1 MRLKRAMRT
10 MKLIDVA
17 ELSPK
22 LQGSMGS
29 AVERLLG
36 FDDVNACYERAQAG
50 TGPQGFLRSC
60 LDELGIEE
68 EILGHEN
75 MQAIVQGPCVVVANH
90 PFGGVEAI
98 LFLHML
104 RQVRPDAIVMAN
116 YLLQRVPEVAE
127 GILPVDPFGRE
138 HSVKSNI
145 KAMRQAVQHLRGG
158 GVLGVFPSGT
168 VSHWHLGQASVT
180 DPEWSPHIAS
190 LIQKAGVPVL
200 PVFFHGRNGWGFQL
214 AGLIHPMIRTALL
227 PRELLNKRGRSIKV
241 TVGRVI
247 SQRQLLRFGTKERL
261 TSFVRAS
268 TYLLKDSHVTEEPQ
282 MSHTEMAPVDSA
294 IDPEILA
301 REIAA
306 LPSEAK
312 ILTKQGFEVY
322 LIRREQGPFLVK
334 EIGRLRE
341 VTFRS
346 VGEGTGKSS
355 DLDAF
360 DDHYEH
366 LLLWS
371 AEEEAIVGAYRMA
384 RVDRVLET
392 HGISGLYTATLYKF
406 KPGFLER
413 LGGSVELGRSFVV
426 KRHQKQ
432 RHSLM
437 LLWCGIC
444 AFVSVRPRYHTL
456 FGPVSMSQDYTS
468 LSKQLLVWFFKRSH
482 RHPILSRLVK
492 AHRPFE
498 EDDTLSK
505 QKSLISDCIQSVD
518 DVSALMSEFEQ
529 DGKGVPVLFKQYL
542 KMNALL
548 LSFSMDDS
556 FSNVLDGLV
565 VADLRT
571 ASPRIL
577 RRYFGEEGLARFLD
591 FHQGS
596 LERDAES
603 PESL

>member
-1 MRLKRAMRT
+1 

-22 LQGSMGS
+22 LQGTLGS

-36 FDDVNACYERAQAG
+36 FDDINACYTRAQAG
-50 TGPQGFLRSC
+50 ESPQGFLRNC
-60 LDELGIEE
+60 LDELGIREE
-68 EILGHEN
+68 VQGHEN
-75 MQAIVQGPCVVVANH
+75 LQAIVQGPCIVVANH

-98 LFLHML
+98 LFLHLL

-138 HSVKSNI
+138 LSAKSNI
-145 KAMRQAVQHLRGG
+145 AAMRRALQHLRNG

-168 VSHWHLGQASVT
+168 VSHWHMSQGSVT
-180 DPEWSPHIAS
+180 DPKWSPHVAS

-200 PVFFHGRNGWGFQL
+200 PVYFHGRNGWGFQM

-241 TVGRVI
+241 TVGKVI
-247 SQRQLLRFGTKERL
+247 SQRQLMRFDSRERL
-261 TSFVRAS
+261 TSLVRAS
-268 TYLLKDSHVTEEPQ
+268 TYLLKDSHTVEAAHI
-282 MSHTEMAPVDSA
+282 SDAEMAPLDSA

-301 REIAA
+301 QEIAA

-322 LIRREQGPFLVK
+322 LIRRDQGPSLVQ

-341 VTFRS
+341 LTFRS
-346 VGEGTGKSS
+346 VGEGTGKSA

-360 DDHYEH
+360 DDYYEH

-371 AEEEAIVGAYRMA
+371 PDEEAIVGAYRMA
-384 RVDRVLET
+384 RVDRVLDA
-392 HGISGLYTATLYKF
+392 HGLSGLYTATLYKF
-406 KPGFLER
+406 KPGFLKR
-413 LGGSVELGRSFVV
+413 LGGSVELGRSFIV

-444 AFVSVRPRYHTL
+444 AFVSKNPQYHTL

-498 EDDTLSK
+498 EDDSLSK

-548 LSFSMDDS
+548 LSFSVDDS

-577 RRYFGEEGLARFLD
+577 RRYFGDEGLAAFLE
-591 FHQGS
+591 FHRDS
-596 LERDAES
+596 LERDPES

>member
-1 MRLKRAMRT
+1 M
-10 MKLIDVA
+10 DV
-17 ELSPK
+17 LSPEQSI
-22 LQGSMGS
+22 LADANGGY
-29 AVERLLG
+29 APE
-36 FDDVNACYERAQAG
+36 EAQASDAEME
-50 TGPQGFLRSC
+50 P
-60 LDELGIEE
+60 
-68 EILGHEN
+68 
-75 MQAIVQGPCVVVANH
+75 
-90 PFGGVEAI
+90 VE
-98 LFLHML
+98 
-104 RQVRPDAIVMAN
+104 
-116 YLLQRVPEVAE
+116 
-127 GILPVDPFGRE
+127 
-138 HSVKSNI
+138 
-145 KAMRQAVQHLRGG
+145 
-158 GVLGVFPSGT
+158 
-168 VSHWHLGQASVT
+168 
-180 DPEWSPHIAS
+180 
-190 LIQKAGVPVL
+190 
-200 PVFFHGRNGWGFQL
+200 
-214 AGLIHPMIRTALL
+214 
-227 PRELLNKRGRSIKV
+227 
-241 TVGRVI
+241 
-247 SQRQLLRFGTKERL
+247 
-261 TSFVRAS
+261 
-268 TYLLKDSHVTEEPQ
+268 
-282 MSHTEMAPVDSA
+282 SA

-301 REIAA
+301 EEIAA

-322 LIRREQGPFLVK
+322 LIRREQGPMLVK

-346 VGEGTGKSS
+346 VGEGTGRSL

-371 AEEEAIVGAYRMA
+371 PNEEAIVGAYRMA
-384 RVDRVLET
+384 RVDRVLEE

-406 KPGFLER
+406 KPGFLKR
-413 LGGSVELGRSFVV
+413 LGGSVELGRSFIV

-444 AFVSVRPRYHTL
+444 AFITRNTQYHTL
-456 FGPVSMSQDYTS
+456 FGPVSMSQNYTS

-482 RHPILSRLVK
+482 RHPILSRLVR

-498 EDDTLSK
+498 EDETLSN
-505 QKSLISDCIQSVD
+505 QKKLISDCIKSVD

-548 LSFSMDDS
+548 LSFSVDDS

-577 RRYFGEEGLARFLD
+577 RRYFGDEGLQRFLE
-591 FHQGS
+591 FHRDS
-596 LERDAES
+596 FERDAQS
-603 PESL
+603 PKSL

>member
-1 MRLKRAMRT
+1 

-22 LQGSMGS
+22 LRGVLGST
-29 AVERLLG
+29 VERLLG
-36 FDDVNACYERAQAG
+36 FDDINACYTRAQAG
-50 TGPQGFLRSC
+50 VGPPGFLRSC
-60 LDELGIEE
+60 LDELGIQE
-68 EILGHEN
+68 EIQGHEN
-75 MQAIVQGPCVVVANH
+75 LQAIVQGPCIVVANH
-90 PFGGVEAI
+90 PFGGVEAM

-104 RQVRPDAIVMAN
+104 RQVRPDALVMAN
-116 YLLQRVPEVAE
+116 YLLQRVPEVAD
-127 GILPVDPFGRE
+127 GILAVDPFARE
-138 HSVKSNI
+138 HSAKSNI
-145 KAMRQAVQHLRGG
+145 KAMRQALQHLRGG

-168 VSHWHLGQASVT
+168 VSHWQMGQASVT
-180 DPEWSPHIAS
+180 DPEWSMHIAA
-190 LIQKAGVPVL
+190 LIQRAAVPVL
-200 PVFFHGRNGWGFQL
+200 PVYFHGRNGWGFQL
-214 AGLIHPMIRTALL
+214 AGLIHPMLRTALL
-227 PRELLNKRGRSIKV
+227 PRELLNKRGRSIKI
-241 TVGRVI
+241 TVGRRI
-247 SQRQLLRFGTKERL
+247 AQRQLLRFETKERL

-268 TYLLKDSHVTEEPQ
+268 TYLLKESCVEEVVQ
-282 MSHTEMAPVDSA
+282 SSDAEMLPVDPA
-294 IDPEILA
+294 IDPEVLA
-301 REIAA
+301 QEIAA
-306 LPSEAK
+306 LPREAK

-322 LIRREQGPFLVK
+322 LIRREQGPSLLK

-371 AEEEAIVGAYRMA
+371 PDEDAIVGAYRMA
-384 RVDRVLET
+384 RVDRVLEK

-406 KPGFLER
+406 KPGFLKR
-413 LGGSVELGRSFVV
+413 LGGSVELGRSFIV

-444 AFVSVRPRYHTL
+444 AFVSKNPHYHTL

-482 RHPILSRLVK
+482 RHPILSRLVR

-498 EDDTLSK
+498 EDDSLSR

-548 LSFSMDDS
+548 LSFSVDDS

-577 RRYFGEEGLARFLD
+577 RRYFGDEGLARFLK
-591 FHQGS
+591 FHRGS
-596 LERDAES
+596 LERDTES
-603 PESL
+603 PES